1 MKFDESRRGGP
12 GEHSFRGYYD
22 AGSMPCALCGR
33 LIRWAYTM
41 HDRGRRPFAIGSCC
55 FRRYEGSPKTLA
67 QLRAA
72 QVLQEAYAGGAARDE
87 RLHGA
92 LGGARERQAEW
103 RRARRGALGLVREYR
118 RAGGVGWLPRE
129 LFDLLSEAEKKPGAH
144 KRPADA
150 ARWFKAHTAILEERT
165 AARALAGPRP
175 GSGI

>member
-72 QVLQEAYAGGAARDE
+72 SDASAAHMDRLAAEQAQLLAQVLDHEI
-87 RLHGA
+87 
-92 LGGARERQAEW
+92 
-103 RRARRGALGLVREYR
+103 
-118 RAGGVGWLPRE
+118 LP
-129 LFDLLSEAEKKPGAH
+129 SYQ
-144 KRPADA
+144 
-150 ARWFKAHTAILEERT
+150 
-165 AARALAGPRP
+165 
-175 GSGI
+175 